1 MKLDGLNENAE
12 TESAAGETNIV
23 ADIEKDLRYIAGI
36 IKQKGREILS
46 NYTITPPQFVALQ
59 WLFEDGD
66 MTIGELSNKMYLA
79 FSTTTDLVD
88 RMEKNSLVM
97 RVKDP
102 NDRRVVRIHL
112 LEEGKRVI
120 DEVIKKR
127 QAYLREVLR
136 NFSGEEVLLL
146 KNNLM
151 RLHQDM
157 REE

>member
-1 MKLDGLNENAE
+1 MEQEGIQEQKDLE
-12 TESAAGETNIV
+12 IV

-59 WLFEDGD
+59 WLFEEGD

-88 RMEKNSLVM
+88 RMERNELVK

-112 LEEGKRVI
+112 LQEGERI
-120 DEVIKKR
+120 IEEVIQKR
-127 QAYLREVLR
+127 QEYLQEVLR
-136 NFSGEEVLLL
+136 NFSEEEVITL
-146 KNNLM
+146 KDNLM

-157 REE
+157 RE